1 MTNEKKELFATLG
14 LIAEE
19 SVANESVNP
28 EEKVVE
34 LTASESVDAEIKEL
48 ENIDSCYNEV
58 EKASF
63 ESTISD
69 LELLNKALVY
79 RNIKASGNKEE
90 VYLESLSTEFG
101 ISTEGVKELAGKG
114 VDAIKA
120 LIDKIISLFKQMFGA
135 AKTQEKVLKSLE
147 YKVSI
152 VEEVKKGKYDL
163 KEFAR
168 IMGHTM
174 ILGGMSQK
182 GYSVSD
188 FPSTGSLQKIIDI
201 ANKAVKDFYE
211 GTAVSNGI
219 FKPFI
224 GNLTFIDKGI
234 EEINE
239 VAKSVEDSGDFDYH
253 QGAVKLIKAMK
264 AYKIADT
271 LSEAIAD
278 FERTLNKLKK
288 AGKNDKDPA
297 DELSTAMSKRDI
309 TECIKVANKFK
320 ALNSANVRALVKLC
334 GQYLKS
340 AKSTKNEKTA

>member
-19 SVANESVNP
+19 SVANESINP

-34 LTASESVDAEIKEL
+34 LTASESVKADLKEL
-48 ENIDSCYNEV
+48 ENIDSCYNEA

-79 RNIKASGNKEE
+79 RNIKASNDKEE

-101 ISTEGVKELAGKG
+101 IATESIKEIAEKG
-114 VDAIKA
+114 IDAIKA
-120 LIDKIISLFKQMFGA
+120 LIDKVISAFKKMFGA

-152 VEEVKKGKYDL
+152 VEEVKKSRYDI

-174 ILGGMSQK
+174 ILGGMAEK
-182 GYSVSD
+182 GYSPSD
-188 FPSTGSLQKIIDI
+188 FPSTGSLQKIITI
-201 ANKAVKDFYE
+201 ANETVKNFHE
-211 GTAVSNGI
+211 GTAERESLI
-219 FKPFI
+219 KPFA
-224 GNLTFIDKGI
+224 GNLSFINKGI
-234 EEINE
+234 EEINNA
-239 VAKSVEDSGDFDYH
+239 AKSVEDLTDFDYH
-253 QGAVKLIKAMK
+253 QGAVKLIKAMRM
-264 AYKIADT
+264 YKIADV
-271 LSEAIAD
+271 LSGAIKS
-278 FERTLNKLKK
+278 FEDIKK
-288 AGKNDKDPA
+288 KIYERSATDESAKNLINDISKKDIA
-297 DELSTAMSKRDI
+297 
-309 TECIKVANKFK
+309 ECIKVANKFK

>member
-34 LTASESVDAEIKEL
+34 LTASESVEVDLKEL
-48 ENIDSCYNEV
+48 ENIDSCYNEA

-79 RNIKASGNKEE
+79 RNIKASNDKEE
-90 VYLESLSTEFG
+90 VYLESLSSEFG
-101 ISTEGVKELAGKG
+101 IATESIKEIAEKG
-114 VDAIKA
+114 IDAIKA
-120 LIDKIISLFKQMFGA
+120 LIDKVISAFKKMFGA

-152 VEEVKKGKYDL
+152 VEEVKKGRYDI

-182 GYSVSD
+182 GYSPSD
-188 FPSTGSLQKIIDI
+188 FPSSGSLQKIITI
-201 ANKAVKDFYE
+201 ANETVKNFHE
-211 GTAVSNGI
+211 GTAERESLI
-219 FKPFI
+219 KPFA
-224 GNLTFIDKGI
+224 GNLSFIDKGI
-234 EEINE
+234 EEINNA
-239 VAKSVEDSGDFDYH
+239 AKSVEDLTDFDYH
-253 QGAVKLIKAMK
+253 QGAVKLIKAMRM
-264 AYKIADT
+264 YKIADV
-271 LSEAIAD
+271 LSGAIKS
-278 FERTLNKLKK
+278 FEDIKK
-288 AGKNDKDPA
+288 KIYERSATDESAKNLINDISKKDIA
-297 DELSTAMSKRDI
+297 
-309 TECIKVANKFK
+309 ECIKVANKFK